1 MATANE
7 LIKKA
12 VSQIGVKE
20 NPSGSNKVKYNTDYY
35 GRVVSGSAYPWCCA
49 FIWWIFKECN
59 ALELFH
65 GGRKTAYCPTV
76 ETYYKSKGQWHKSNP
91 KVGDL
96 VLFDFS
102 GKGVAEHIGILEK
115 INADGTYSVIE
126 GNTSTTS
133 NDNGGCVMRR
143 VRKKSVIRG
152 FARPKYDTTVK
163 PKETQTTTAKPST
176 KLDPAQSF
184 SKSYAKTYKV
194 TAKSGLNMRCGAG
207 TNKSII
213 TTLKTGA
220 TFRCYGYYTKQSDG
234 TIWLYGVGGGKTG
247 FCSKAYLS

>member
-7 LIKKA
+7 LVKKA

-35 GRVVSGSAYPWCCA
+35 GRAVSGSDYPWCCA

-59 ALELFH
+59 ALDLFH
-65 GGRKTAYCPTV
+65 DGRKTAYCPTV
-76 ETYYKSKGQWHKSNP
+76 EAYYKSKGQWHKSNP

-96 VLFDFS
+96 VLFDFN
-102 GKGVAEHIGILEK
+102 GKGIAGHIGILEK

-126 GNTSTTS
+126 GNTSVSS

-143 VRKKSVIRG
+143 QRNKSVIRG
-152 FARPKYDTTVK
+152 FARPNYDNTVK
-163 PKETQTTTAKPST
+163 SKEAQPMAVKQSI

-184 SKSYAKTYKV
+184 SKSYAKAYTV
-194 TAKSGLNMRCGAG
+194 TAKSGLNMRSGAG
-207 TNKSII
+207 TNKAII
-213 TTLKTGA
+213 TTLQKGA

-234 TIWLYGVGGGKTG
+234 TVWLYGVSGGKTG
-247 FCSKAYLS
+247 FCSKSYLA